1 MKLCTQ
7 NEPDREV
14 DERMSTVRRLFKN
27 TTILMLAN
35 SLQPLISFYLVVE
48 ISELMG
54 AEGLG
59 AYNTIFN
66 YVLIFQISAAFG
78 LRNLLTRDLA
88 QYKEKTR
95 RFMID
100 GSVIALIFSVLSLV
114 AMSLVVQL
122 LSDNPVVITGTMI
135 ASLSL
140 IASGLADVY
149 EGAIRGYERLSQIGY
164 AWLGENLARVLISLW
179 LVFSGY
185 GIIEL
190 VWVFVIL
197 RFLKA
202 GYYFYYLSRRIVVPF
217 GAVDWQFVRE
227 LTAQARVF
235 ALTLLAVTI
244 YWRADIIMLE
254 SMRSDAEAGLYSAAY
269 RFLALSIVLIDSFVH
284 SLFPVISGY
293 FRSSPEQFQKAC
305 RKSLRL
311 LVFVT
316 VPMSVLMSL
325 QAGPI
330 ITMIYSPEYEPSIL
344 VLQIIIW
351 TLVPYGISQIFA
363 YALVASKRQN
373 VDMLVNIT
381 AMLANVILN
390 FILIPR
396 YGFIGATVATLISIH
411 IYVGVQVPFVVQKI
425 IHFGGR
431 EVFAGGFRVGLA
443 ILATVVTV
451 FLMRDFHW
459 IVSSAVAGLLYL
471 ATLFLSGAVSANDR
485 QLIMRILR
493 RPDAA

>member
-1 MKLCTQ
+1 MP
-7 NEPDREV
+7 NAPDRGET
-14 DERMSTVRRLFKN
+14 ERMSTVRRLFKN

-88 QYKEKTR
+88 QQKEKTR

-100 GSVIALIFSVLSLV
+100 GSVIALIFSVLSML

-122 LSDNPVVITGTMI
+122 LSENPVVIAGTMI

-179 LVFSGY
+179 LIFSGY

-190 VWVFVIL
+190 VWVFVVL
-197 RFLKA
+197 RFLKT
-202 GYYFYYLSRRIVVPF
+202 GYYFLYLSRTIVVPF
-217 GAVDWQFVRE
+217 GRIDWAFVRE

-235 ALTLLAVTI
+235 AVTLLAVTI

-254 SMRSDAEAGLYSAAY
+254 SMRSDAEAGFYSASY

-293 FRSSPEQFQKAC
+293 FRTSQQQFEKAC

-316 VPMSVLMSL
+316 VPMAALMSL
-325 QAGPI
+325 QAGNI
-330 ITMIYSPEYEPSIL
+330 IRMIYPEEYEPSIR

-351 TLVPYGISQIFA
+351 TLVPYAVSQVFA

-373 VDMLVNIT
+373 IDMIVNIT
-381 AMLANVILN
+381 AMSANIILN

-411 IYVGVQVPFVVQKI
+411 IYVAVQMPFVVQKI
-425 IHFGGR
+425 IR
-431 EVFAGGFRVGLA
+431 FAGSEVLAAVLRVGLA
-443 ILATVVTV
+443 VTAVVGV
-451 FLMRDFHW
+451 VYFLQGIHW
-459 IVSSAVAGLLYL
+459 IPASMLAGMAYLGVLTATGAISAD
-471 ATLFLSGAVSANDR
+471 DR
-485 QLIMRILR
+485 QLILRIVR
-493 RPDAA
+493 RGN